1 MTIANA
7 GTSSVA
13 AGGAPV
19 GPEGPD
25 TGSRKTYLIGS
36 RADIRVPMREVVL
49 ASGDAVV
56 LYDTS
61 GPYTDPGFTPDVRR
75 GLPAVRDGWIVE
87 RGDTEEYVGR
97 PPRPEDNGR
106 WRGDERNL
114 DAIFRG
120 SGRRPRRAVGG
131 PRRDP
136 TCLRPSR

>member
-13 AGGAPV
+13 AGGAPG

-61 GPYTDPGFTPDVRR
+61 GPYTDPGFARMCA
-75 GLPAVRDGWIVE
+75 GAC
-87 RGDTEEYVGR
+87 R
-97 PPRPEDNGR
+97 PCGT
-106 WRGDERNL
+106 
-114 DAIFRG
+114 AG
-120 SGRRPRRAVGG
+120 S
-131 PRRDP
+131 
-136 TCLRPSR
+136 